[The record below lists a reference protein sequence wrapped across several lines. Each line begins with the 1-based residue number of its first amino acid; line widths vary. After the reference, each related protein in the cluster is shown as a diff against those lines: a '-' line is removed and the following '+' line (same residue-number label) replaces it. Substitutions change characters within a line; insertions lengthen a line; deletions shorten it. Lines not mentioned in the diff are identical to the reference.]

1 MKEKL
6 EKLER
11 LQEIVDWGMYNINPS
26 KKEALEIIKEL
37 KKIS

>member
-1 MKEKL
+1 MK

-11 LQEIVDWGMYNINPS
+11 LQQIVEFGMYNINPT

-37 KKIS
+37 KKETKE

>member
-1 MKEKL
+1 MK

-11 LQEIVDWGMYNINPS
+11 LQQIVEFGMYNINPT

-37 KKIS
+37 KKLN